1 MVDGPVA
8 IDANM
13 KFIPLVVAPNGGM
26 PSNAFTELLVMQQAL
41 PMITEF
47 NGQALA
53 PAIITWRDL
62 QLLEGIT
69 ESSPPPGRITELLVM
84 WRMSNHLKVTRQLGL
99 PESLPDFVDNNFT
112 FGRPVS
118 EHDRQA
124 HLPAGAGYETARCAV
139 SARPRTRAPS
149 FKTDGE
155 R

>member
-1 MVDGPVA
+1 MVDGPVP
-8 IDANM
+8 IDADM
-13 KFIPLVVAPNGGM
+13 KFILLVVAPNGGM
-26 PSNAFTELLVMQQAL
+26 PSNALTELLVMQQAL

-99 PESLPDFVDNNFT
+99 PESLPDFV
-112 FGRPVS
+112 
-118 EHDRQA
+118 
-124 HLPAGAGYETARCAV
+124 
-139 SARPRTRAPS
+139 
-149 FKTDGE
+149 
-155 R
+155 